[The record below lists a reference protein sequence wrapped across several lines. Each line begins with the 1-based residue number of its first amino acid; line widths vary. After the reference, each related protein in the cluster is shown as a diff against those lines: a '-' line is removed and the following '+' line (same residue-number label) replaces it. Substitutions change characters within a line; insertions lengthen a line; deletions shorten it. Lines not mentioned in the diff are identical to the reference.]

1 MSLMVWLLLAT
12 VLGATGMPVTDL
24 TADIHVE
31 DRVEYYPIEGRT
43 ARDLVVQMESLG
55 PIRSVT
61 GRRAAGYTASEVQWE
76 HSHEM
81 REGSCRIN
89 YLDVSVTVVT
99 TLPKW
104 VTKHGEAGLA
114 AQWKAFTARLLEH
127 EATHREH
134 MLLAAVAVRRAILAI
149 PPQADCR
156 SLERVIDRA
165 ARQQTRHYAAE
176 SRKYDALTEFGAKQG
191 VRLTL

>member
-1 MSLMVWLLLAT
+1 MSLIAWWLVAT
-12 VLGATGMPVTDL
+12 LSGAAEMSFTV
-24 TADIHVE
+24 ADIHVE

-43 ARDLVVQMESLG
+43 SRELVAQMEVLG

-61 GRRAAGYTASEVQWE
+61 GRRASGYTASEVLWE
-76 HSHEM
+76 HSREMHE
-81 REGSCRIN
+81 GTCRVSH
-89 YLDVSVTVVT
+89 LDVSVSVVT

-104 VTKHGEAGLA
+104 VAKHAEPGLSVR
-114 AQWKAFTARLLEH
+114 WKGFMANLLEH

-149 PPQADCR
+149 PPQSDCGH
-156 SLERVIDRA
+156 LERAIDRA

-176 SRKYDALTEFGAKQG
+176 SRKYDALTDFGAKQG
-191 VRLTL
+191 VRLDL